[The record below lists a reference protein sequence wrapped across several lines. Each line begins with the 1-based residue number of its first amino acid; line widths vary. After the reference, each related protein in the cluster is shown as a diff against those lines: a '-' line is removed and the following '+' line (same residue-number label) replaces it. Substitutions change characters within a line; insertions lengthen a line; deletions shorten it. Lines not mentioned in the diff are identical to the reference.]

1 MKIGLLSD
9 SHHKTERLSR
19 AIDLLVARGAEHLV
33 HCGDVC
39 EATDLLLFREALV
52 PASVVAGNMDTHRID
67 ALTEYAALAGIDF
80 AMDSV
85 AVEFAPGEH
94 LIATHGHF
102 FELLEE
108 LILGGAFPYVCH
120 GHTHVPRDERIG
132 RVRVLNPGAI
142 AHPRSKAGATVAL
155 LDTDTDTCE
164 WIAV

>member
-19 AIDLLVARGAEHLV
+19 AIDLLVARGAKHLV

-39 EATDLLLFREALV
+39 EATDLLLFRDAPV
-52 PASVVAGNMDTHRID
+52 PASVVAGNMDAHRID
-67 ALTEYAALAGIDF
+67 TLTEYATRAGIDF
-80 AMDSV
+80 AIDSV
-85 AVEFAPGEH
+85 AVEFAPGKH

-108 LILGGAFPYVCH
+108 LIVGGAFPYVCH
-120 GHTHVPRDERIG
+120 GHTHVPRDERFG
-132 RVRVLNPGAI
+132 PTRVLNPGAI
-142 AHPRSKAGATVAL
+142 AHPRSNTGPTVAL

-164 WIAV
+164 WIAL